1 MNARRQAVLSA
12 LALAGTLAVADAGVL
27 LLDDFGRDD
36 GRSAIGTEWRA
47 FTDRVM
53 GGVSEMNTD
62 IVDSDRGPALRMTGE
77 VRLDNNGGFI
87 QARLPLGDNG
97 RTLDASRFD
106 AVRVTVRG
114 TPGSYFLHLRTPD
127 TRRPWQY
134 YRAEL
139 PVDAEWS
146 ERTIRFEAF
155 TGKSIGGSPD
165 FSQLKS
171 IAVVA
176 YGEAFEA
183 DIRVAR
189 LELVA
194 TD

>member
-1 MNARRQAVLSA
+1 MFVPFA
-12 LALAGTLAVADAGVL
+12 LAWTLAVAEADVL

-53 GGVSEMNTD
+53 GGVSEMQTD
-62 IVDSDRGPALRMTGE
+62 IVDSDRGPALRMNGA

-87 QARLPLGDNG
+87 QARLPLDGDG
-97 RTLDASRFD
+97 GTLDASAFG
-106 AVRVTVRG
+106 AVRVVVRG
-114 TPGSYFLHLRTPD
+114 TPGAYYLHLRTPD

-134 YRAEL
+134 YRAQL
-139 PVDAEWS
+139 PVDEEWR
-146 ERTIRFEAF
+146 ERTIPFDAF
-155 TGKSIGGSPD
+155 TGKSIDGTPD
-165 FSQLKS
+165 FSRLKS

-176 YGEAFEA
+176 YGESFDA